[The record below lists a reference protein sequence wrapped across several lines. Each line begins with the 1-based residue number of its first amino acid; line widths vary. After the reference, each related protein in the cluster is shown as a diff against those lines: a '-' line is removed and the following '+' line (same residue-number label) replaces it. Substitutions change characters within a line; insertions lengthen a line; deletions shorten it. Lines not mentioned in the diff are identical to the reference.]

1 MDDFE
6 PPPRRVFLG
15 AALAFTA
22 VLGIGLAARP
32 LTARADAA
40 VDPLLDPDERKRLRR
55 ELRQAHRERMR
66 QAREAQIVEA
76 SGGTLPPAGTTHPDA
91 PPHHE
96 YSTNRANHHGAVSRS
111 REAMYPGMPF
121 LRRSGSS
128 LGDSS
133 GRNALKG
140 ERRTPDRQWMGVAPL
155 RLCCF
160 ATRPAL
166 YRRALMNA

>member
-121 LRRSGSS
+121 SEEEREQLRRQ
-128 LGDSS
+128 L
-133 GRNALKG
+133 RAQRAQ
-140 ERRTPDRQWMGVAPL
+140 RRETDPRQAVDGGGPATPVLL
-155 RLCCF
+155 RD
-160 ATRPAL
+160 
-166 YRRALMNA
+166 